1 MNRQELKM
9 AAKKSLEGKYGTF
22 IGAMLIY
29 VLVVLAIDGISF
41 YVLNHIQT
49 NQYLI
54 SVLLGILTFIL
65 SALFVIGLNSI
76 TLKIAR
82 DEDVSINELFKHG
95 SLVLTYLIAQ
105 LLIVIFTSLWS
116 LLLVIPGIVAAYG
129 YMMTNFVIIDNPELS
144 PSAAIRQ
151 SKVMMRGY
159 KLDFF
164 ILNLSFLGWAILAAF
179 TFGILYFWLL
189 PYMNVTYAKFY
200 DMVKKHAQ
208 EAK

>member
-1 MNRQELKM
+1 M
-9 AAKKSLEGKYGTF
+9 
-22 IGAMLIY
+22 
-29 VLVVLAIDGISF
+29 
-41 YVLNHIQT
+41 
-49 NQYLI
+49 
-54 SVLLGILTFIL
+54 
-65 SALFVIGLNSI
+65 
-76 TLKIAR
+76 
-82 DEDVSINELFKHG
+82 
-95 SLVLTYLIAQ
+95 
-105 LLIVIFTSLWS
+105 
-116 LLLVIPGIVAAYG
+116 IPGIVAAYG

-144 PSAAIRQ
+144 PLAAIRQ

-164 ILNLSFLGWAILAAF
+164 ILNLSFIGWAILAVF